1 MNEIINSFGIDW
13 KIFSAEIVNFLVVI
27 GILYFFVFKKV
38 FVKLEERK
46 KIISE
51 GIENSKL
58 AEEKI
63 EEAQKQS
70 GEIISGARIEASDK
84 INLAVATAEERKE
97 VILKEAKEK
106 GGEILD
112 NAKKT
117 GEEKKESII
126 SKAEVEIAKMAILGA
141 EKILS
146 EK

>member
-1 MNEIINSFGIDW
+1 M
-13 KIFSAEIVNFLVVI
+13 VVI